1 MLRQPIVAILG
12 HVDHGKTTL
21 ADKIR
26 GTAVAS
32 KEAGL
37 ITQHAGASEIPADVI
52 QQIAG
57 PLLKKLN
64 IELKV
69 PGLLLLDTPGHAAFT
84 AMRRRGGSIAD
95 LAILVVDIN
104 QGIQEQTEES
114 IAILKEFKTP
124 FVVAATKIDRTE
136 GWIAHKNSSFGDS
149 LAKQP
154 EHVRDNLDG
163 LVYRL
168 VGQLSERGFESER
181 FDRIGD
187 FRKNVAIVP
196 VSGMTGEGIPELLM
210 MLAGLGQAF
219 LAEQLEIK
227 PGIGKGAIL
236 EIKEWR
242 GLGTTADIIL
252 YDGEVRTGDW
262 LIIGGREPIV
272 TKIRA
277 LLKPKPLAEIRVEK
291 EFDSVSH
298 VSAAAGIKLAAPE
311 LDRAV
316 AGSPIAVVHEQ
327 SDIEKAKAEL
337 QAGIATIEFESA
349 DEGVIIR
356 ADTLGSLEAMISIL
370 KKQDVSV
377 KRAHVGAINHRDI
390 IEAES
395 LTNPLNR
402 VILAFNL
409 PADPDIIKQA
419 TDKHVKVI
427 SSNIIYRITEEF
439 EKWLSA
445 ERASMREQ
453 KLASITRPA
462 KIKILP
468 GMIFHVSKP
477 AIVGVEVMAGVLKS
491 GVKLQ
496 KAGKEIGEVRAVQE
510 EGAAVAEAKAG
521 KRVAVSIEGPQVGRH
536 IFENDELDTVITK
549 ADIKVL
555 EELGA
560 KDELELARRIAESI
574 R

>member
-21 ADKIR
+21 ADRIR

-57 PLLKKLN
+57 PLLAKLN

-104 QGIQEQTEES
+104 QGIQEQTDES

-124 FVVAATKIDRTE
+124 FVVAATKIDRID
-136 GWIAHKNSSFGDS
+136 GWVAHENASFGES

-154 EHVRDNLDG
+154 AHVKDNVDDML
-163 LVYRL
+163 YKL

-181 FDRIGD
+181 FDRIAD

-219 LAEQLEIK
+219 LAEQLEMK
-227 PGIGKGAIL
+227 PGMGRGSIL

-252 YDGEVRTGDW
+252 YDGEVHTGDW

-291 EFDSVSH
+291 DFESVSS
-298 VSAAAGIKLAAPE
+298 VTAAAGIKIAAP
-311 LDRAV
+311 DIDKAV
-316 AGSPIAVVHEQ
+316 AGSPIAIVREQ
-327 SDIEKAKAEL
+327 ADIEKAKTEL
-337 QAGIATIEFESA
+337 QAGISAIEFEGA
-349 DEGVIIR
+349 NEGVIIR
-356 ADTLGSLEAMISIL
+356 ADTLGSLEALISIL
-370 KKQDVSV
+370 KDSDISI
-377 KRAHVGAINHRDI
+377 KRAHVGPVSRRDI
-390 IEAES
+390 VEAES
-395 LTNPLNR
+395 LSDPLKR
-402 VILAFNL
+402 VVLAFNL
-409 PADPDIIKQA
+409 PADPDVMKEA
-419 TDKHVKVI
+419 TDRHVKII
-427 SSNIIYRITEEF
+427 SSNIIYRITEELDA
-439 EKWLSA
+439 WLA
-445 ERASMREQ
+445 DQRAKSKEQ
-453 KLASITRPA
+453 KLNAITRPA
-462 KIKILP
+462 IIKLLP
-468 GMIFHVSKP
+468 GMVFHVSKP
-477 AIVGVEVMAGVLKS
+477 AIVGVEVLSGVLKP

-496 KAGKEIGEVRAVQE
+496 KAGKEIGDVRAVQE
-510 EGAAVAEAKAG
+510 EGMSVAEAKPG
-521 KRVAVSIEGPQVGRH
+521 QRVAVSIDGPQVGRH
-536 IFENDELDTVITK
+536 IFENDELATIITRS
-549 ADIKVL
+549 DLKVL
-555 EELGA
+555 EELGLTEEA
-560 KDELELARRIAESI
+560 ALARRLLGS
-574 R
+574 